1 VFRVVLTAVAAV
13 ALVVGGAV
21 PATAAPSGPSRLP
34 GAPTTV
40 RVAGSGDGAVVTWG
54 APRSGAR
61 VTGWKVAVTPAGD
74 QPDGG
79 VDRLPASARS
89 DRFGDLPAGTAH
101 RFTIRAVGAK
111 GTGPSVVVSYTTPSS
126 VTTVQSLFALDE
138 SGAVHR
144 FPTTGAGA
152 GRVVV
157 PRGGEGFTADD
168 LGDVF
173 VPSADRTSITM
184 YPAAGGVPRTV
195 AAGLRLTAD
204 LRSDVAGNLYWVD
217 SVSGAVTKLP
227 VTGGTPVVVLPSAGA
242 DWAVGRDGTVAV
254 FSTTSSQAPTATV
267 TTVRADGVRTVR
279 TVTQPGYAT
288 FSALLADGSGTLYLD
303 YWSTGASGA
312 TTWWALPA
320 GSSTLVS
327 AEPRL
332 AFDHAAVNDRS
343 FVLAQ
348 SAEWCAAPSE
358 ARPGGCG
365 VDKTLTHL
373 VARDASGAT
382 TERTTSGVASPGR
395 GVHIG
400 AADAE
405 GDLFLAVGT
414 GTTPGLWRLSADGGP
429 AQQLAT
435 GWYPT
440 LLVI

>member
-1 VFRVVLTAVAAV
+1 MFRAVLTALVAV
-13 ALVVGGAV
+13 ALVVGGV
-21 PATAAPSGPSRLP
+21 SPATAAPTKRGAVP
-34 GAPTTV
+34 GAPTAV
-40 RVAGSGDGAVVTWG
+40 RVAGSADGAIVTWG

-61 VTGWKVAVTPAGD
+61 ITGWKVAITPAED
-74 QPDGG
+74 QPDRG

-89 DRFGDLPAGTAH
+89 DRFGHLTPGTEY
-101 RFTIRAVGAK
+101 RFAVRAVGAK
-111 GTGPSVVVSYTTPSS
+111 RTGPAVTVRYTAPVSVA
-126 VTTVQSLFALDE
+126 TVQSLFALDE
-138 SGAVHR
+138 SGAVLR
-144 FPTTGAGA
+144 FPTTGRGA

-157 PRGGEGFTADD
+157 PTGGEGFTADD

-173 VPSADRTSITM
+173 VPSADRSAITM
-184 YPAAGGVPRTV
+184 HPAHGGPARTI
-195 AAGLRLTAD
+195 ASGLRLTAD

-217 SVSGAVTKLP
+217 SVSGAITKLP
-227 VTGGTPVVVLPSAGA
+227 VTGGAPVVVLPSSGV

-254 FSTTSSQAPTATV
+254 FSTTSPQAPTATV
-267 TTVRADGVRTVR
+267 TTVRADGVRTTR
-279 TVTQPGYAT
+279 TVDQPSHAG

-303 YWSTGASGA
+303 YWTTGASGA

-320 GSSTLVS
+320 GSSALVRAS
-327 AEPRL
+327 PRL

-348 SAEWCAAPSE
+348 SAEWCAAPAE
-358 ARPGGCG
+358 NRPGGCG
-365 VDKTLTHL
+365 VDKTLADL
-373 VARDASGAT
+373 VTRDAAGGT
-382 TERTTSGVASPGR
+382 TEQTTSGVASPGR

-405 GDLFLAVGT
+405 GDLFLAVGS
-414 GTTPGLWRLSADGGP
+414 GATPGLWRLSADGGP